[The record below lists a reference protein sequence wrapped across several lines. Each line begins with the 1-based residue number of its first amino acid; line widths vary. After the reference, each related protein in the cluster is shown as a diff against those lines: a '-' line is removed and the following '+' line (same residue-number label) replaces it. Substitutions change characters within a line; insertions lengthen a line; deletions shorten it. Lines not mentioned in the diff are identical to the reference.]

1 MLSSRNSSGDPGDQG
16 RWSRLCPSVVG
27 ADGCGWAVRGNPW
40 TAPEKD
46 AFRLG
51 CQRQTNL
58 SRPQKE
64 IKRDGC
70 RVRDAVWEE
79 KGRLKNLSAKSRMT
93 QWRQSDY
100 FSKPSCRI
108 AACTAGRAAMR
119 SRKAV
124 MLVRPVMSTPTRDA
138 ELVTAKR

>member
-1 MLSSRNSSGDPGDQG
+1 MIAMPNTSLDFDSPRQFDSNGV
-16 RWSRLCPSVVG
+16 L
-27 ADGCGWAVRGNPW
+27 RGSPW
-40 TAPEKD
+40 IAPVKD

-51 CQRQTNL
+51 YQRQTAL
-58 SRPQKE
+58 SRSQRE
-64 IKRDGC
+64 IKRVGC
-70 RVRDAVWEE
+70 RDWDAVWEK
-79 KGRLKNLSAKSRMT
+79 KGRLKNLSAKSRIT

-119 SRKAV
+119 SRKAA
-124 MLVRPVMSTPTRDA
+124 MLASSVMSTPTRGA